1 MLYTFNYKEWTK
13 KYWEGCMIHMHA
25 KKYPNWW
32 ITSLTIN
39 QPLNQLFCT
48 CIGPPLLLN
57 WTTNA
62 GGHLLWGHIKWD
74 QYLISQYTNLIHSNN
89 NTRRKQITNRKWY
102 LQKQFLILIMQIEI
116 IKQWNVRCDQTKKK
130 SLCIGGKN
138 LYQLP

>member
-1 MLYTFNYKEWTK
+1 MDKLTYHKPTSQS
-13 KYWEGCMIHMHA
+13 IALHMHKTTSSSQLD
-25 KKYPNWW
+25 KK
-32 ITSLTIN
+32 
-39 QPLNQLFCT
+39 C
-48 CIGPPLLLN
+48 
-57 WTTNA
+57 

-74 QYLISQYTNLIHSNN
+74 QYIISQYTNLIHSNN